1 MPNPATNWPMEPRLL
16 LEDPSPE
23 NIHDSAIWQ
32 ISRALNAGRVTAFVG
47 AGVSMA
53 YGRMSW
59 KELVKMLSRGI
70 IADHV
75 KSGDTKHDELRS
87 RIERI
92 SKHDVGSDQYPGLF
106 LLAKLLDD
114 KLLEH
119 ERLTPPAS
127 SQRAMDAVMRGAIH
141 DDRGQA
147 QQLLMEEFRAAIQT
161 NNAPDLGE
169 YKRRLGKL
177 FGSDKDFNPTRAWL
191 DDEPTWRKKG
201 DPRRSFYTYRL
212 AFSTRQA
219 IKLASRLEID
229 PSVQQPRQRLAQAIC
244 RVPVVQDGQ
253 SAIGPLHRFV
263 LPALLYLQHDV
274 NAAHEELCEEVR
286 LESEADVEHRGGAAS
301 RADII
306 PAERDPL
313 LKLHRNLRVE
323 RFLTTNYDLELER
336 LYRDLGYGDEW
347 SVAHGDARAVSAR
360 SDRIDALGGRAR
372 DTVVT
377 KEGHG
382 LLLDFATQDQHGR
395 PQVVH
400 LHGRATEGDTMLVT
414 ERDYQELYQRD
425 DRNRRPMDVARRLTF
440 ASNPLLVV
448 GLGMTEDDI
457 LRPLR
462 QFMAQDTRLGDRLAV
477 AVMPGLYRGAKRELE
492 QMALLNRY
500 GVHAIY
506 TGAAGFGTPDNCPN
520 WLAYVLAIA
529 DAVLAA
535 IKALPGSSGTPQEDA
550 RRCWGQRPQVTIKE
564 DDPDAKAFAFTRVGS
579 RLLVPGWLD
588 GIRSDRFLA
597 FEIDVLNA
605 CIEIVD
611 GFCKC
616 PTVGVTRWIPD
627 AAQCRAIEIAVE
639 GVKSALI
646 TACLC
651 ARLQRL
657 QEQWSEWKS
666 DWFKVPEP
674 RPTSWVERRKR
685 PEESQEEW
693 LVGNER
699 MPIVYRHMVSVPG
712 ERPDKPENRIHRF
725 HQVRERPPR
734 RAGPLPSNGLEE
746 LQRGLRQSGRAV
758 WQGWKG
764 RRIFLLLARPG
775 VGKGHAFTALTS
787 RLGLE
792 RFVESSWGYD
802 IDAPSPSKPAR
813 YVAALCINLGFSHE
827 VASVFDRLA
836 WFLETY
842 WAWVY
847 PSGTDWDPHS
857 EEWKGLRAEHTE
869 IAKYLEKDRH
879 GRLLALLDLYRRSQ
893 ALLPNGNDSGAHY
906 RLIISISN
914 ISALYDPSGDPKN
927 AGLGRM
933 FDWLI
938 GEQARHIPVDL
949 VLLCSTEAVPK
960 TFRFTEA
967 SRGSVALV
975 YPDDTT
981 PSHLRT
987 IHEHLRSLGL
997 GSIPRPNKAMQP
1009 SPVGRA
1015 AQSDVV
1021 VVHLLRRAPV
1031 GMLAGAFF
1039 PRVAAAVASDVRG
1052 GRADP
1057 WAGQQHKAEEFTKLS
1072 DSVIEAIQGTGG
1084 SVSSEIEGRINVA
1097 SSLSEV
1103 AFGQVD
1109 NPAALSK
1116 RLRKFAKAVGKRRLA
1131 ATLLLAAADEQI
1143 DPLAAGIPKQGSRRA
1158 VDFLNGAEQSLA
1170 GVAHLNQ
1177 AAVVM
1182 DIVLAAMEGRHRERQ
1197 LPPIA
1202 LTTIVRLGPALHQ
1215 LLRQILWHLAIV
1227 GDPVCCDVLLACPE
1241 VRTAIDDVMEA
1252 DQEFRGDRGK
1262 REPVLQDAL
1271 DLLIH
1276 RCLVMEVA
1284 ARTGYNNPV
1293 RYGVSRVVQRYIIR
1307 LLDAPLGDYRALD
1320 RYSLS
1325 LYYSQP
1331 GDLPRPSLEAHHR
1344 LRRLV
1349 IGLSGYEGA
1358 ENTPCPKVM
1367 ALRLRAAHGVLAS
1380 VYHVAILSRFDVYGS
1395 DDTARYPGLGHFESH
1410 RQLVLWLIHQ
1420 ARLLEPQLAH
1430 AGHDRPF
1437 YAGELVWLYNE
1448 AGLLGLA
1455 QGRVAEATALFQLAL
1470 ETVRSYVAPNDAALY
1485 ARITLNYAVAAIE
1498 QGDAVRA
1505 RERLARILGMEGESR
1520 IIKAIAEGLIGWI
1533 DHLGGDLETAKAVY
1547 LRVIPLLREAER
1559 GRPAALFT
1567 QRLGD
1572 LERAL
1577 GRFVEAAQHLD
1588 TAENLARQGAHEDV
1602 VQFVRLSRVRLMIER
1617 ADPEDLVAAQGTL
1630 DNIETYG
1637 RNVGLIRIQIEVA
1650 CTRAELVLRQG
1661 EHRQAT
1667 ELAAEALHG
1676 AILHDLR
1683 TYKSRAAAVLS
1694 RALRAEGVPET
1705 ADLLRIRAEE
1715 IARRSG
1721 YTILAKRIQE
1731 EAGGGAAR
1739 RA

>member
-1 MPNPATNWPMEPRLL
+1 MPNPATNWPMEPRRL

-32 ISRALNAGRVTAFVG
+32 ISRALNDGRVTAFVG

-59 KELVKMLSRGI
+59 RELVKMLSRGI
-70 IADHV
+70 IADHDR
-75 KSGDTKHDELRS
+75 SGDGQHAELRN
-87 RIERI
+87 RVERI
-92 SKHDVGSDQYPGLF
+92 NNHEVGSDQYPGLF

-119 ERLTPPAS
+119 ERLNRPPPH
-127 SQRAMDAVMRGAIH
+127 RAMEAVMRGAIH

-147 QQLLMEEFRAAIQT
+147 QQLLMEEFRKAIQVST
-161 NNAPDLGE
+161 DPQE
-169 YKRRLGKL
+169 YEKRSDML
-177 FGSDKDFNPTRAWL
+177 FGRDKDFNPTRAWL
-191 DDEPTWRKKG
+191 DDEPTWRDKR
-201 DPRRSFYTYRL
+201 DPRSNFYTYRL
-212 AFSTRQA
+212 AFSARRA
-219 IKLASRLEID
+219 SKLTGCLEID
-229 PSVQQPRQRLAQAIC
+229 PSVPEPCLKLARALC
-244 RVPVVQDGQ
+244 RVPVVRDGQ
-253 SAIGPLHRFV
+253 PVIGALHRFV
-263 LPALLYLQHDV
+263 LPALLYLQRDV
-274 NAAHEELCEEVR
+274 NAAHQDLCEEVR
-286 LESEADVEHRGGAAS
+286 CEAEASHLGGASS
-301 RADII
+301 RADTI

-313 LKLHRNLRVE
+313 LILHRNLGVE

-336 LYRDLGYGDEW
+336 LYRDLGYGEEPF
-347 SVAHGDARAVSAR
+347 VKHGDARAASAR
-360 SDRIDALGGRAR
+360 TDRIDALGGRAR

-400 LHGRATEGDTMLVT
+400 LHGRATDGDTMLVT

-440 ASNPLLVV
+440 ASNPLLFV

-457 LRPLR
+457 LRPQR

-506 TGAAGFGTPDNCPN
+506 TGAAGFQAPDDCSN
-520 WLAYVLAIA
+520 WLACVLETA

-535 IKALPGSSGTPQEDA
+535 IKALSRTAVADA
-550 RRCWGQRPQVTIKE
+550 TRCWDQRPARTIKE
-564 DDPDAKAFAFTRVGS
+564 GDPDSRTISFAHVGS
-579 RLLVPGWLD
+579 RLVVPGWLD

-597 FEIDVLNA
+597 FEIGVLNA

-611 GFCKC
+611 GVCTSATTGA
-616 PTVGVTRWIPD
+616 PPWTPN
-627 AAQCRAIEIAVE
+627 AAQCRAIEVAVE

-657 QEQWSEWKS
+657 QQQWCAWKT
-666 DWFKVPEP
+666 DRFKVPEP
-674 RPTSWVERRKR
+674 RPPSWMVTTTS
-685 PEESQEEW
+685 SAAGQEHW
-693 LVGNER
+693 LVGHDE
-699 MPIVYRHMVSVPG
+699 MPIVYRHVVSVPL
-712 ERPDKPENRIHRF
+712 ERAVEPQQRVHRF
-725 HQVRERPPR
+725 HQRPQQPSR
-734 RAGPLPSNGLEE
+734 PAKPLPSHGIEQF
-746 LQRGLRQSGRAV
+746 QRGLRQSGPAV

-775 VGKGHAFTALTS
+775 VGKGHAFAALTS
-787 RLGLE
+787 RPGLA
-792 RFVESSWGYD
+792 RFVAASWGYD
-802 IDAPSPSKPAR
+802 ADKPCPTKPAS
-813 YVAALCINLGFSHE
+813 YVAALCVNLGFSHE

-842 WAWVY
+842 WARVY
-847 PSGTDWDPHS
+847 PLRPGWDPNAADWNTLH
-857 EEWKGLRAEHTE
+857 AEHAQIVKHLGTE
-869 IAKYLEKDRH
+869 RHDRHDRH

-893 ALLPNGNDSGAHY
+893 ALLPDGSHPGAHF
-906 RLIISISN
+906 RLIVSISN

-933 FDWLI
+933 FDWFI

-949 VLLCSTEAVPK
+949 VLLCSTEAVPR
-960 TFRFTEA
+960 TFRATA
-967 SRGSVALV
+967 PDRGSVALV

-997 GSIPRPNKAMQP
+997 GSIPRPNEMMRSAP
-1009 SPVGRA
+1009 AGRA
-1015 AQSDVV
+1015 AQSDVI

-1031 GMLAGAFF
+1031 AMLAGAFF

-1052 GRADP
+1052 GRSDP
-1057 WAGQQHKAEEFTKLS
+1057 WSGQPHSAADFTDLS
-1072 DSVIEAIQGTGG
+1072 DTVITAIQDTTNSVPNGVEECIYGAMGGTAKACPR
-1084 SVSSEIEGRINVA
+1084 EFA
-1097 SSLSEV
+1097 
-1103 AFGQVD
+1103 
-1109 NPAALSK
+1109 PALSN

-1143 DPLAAGIPKQGSRRA
+1143 GPLADGLPTQNARRA
-1158 VDFLNGAEQSLA
+1158 VDFLDGAEQSLA

-1177 AAVVM
+1177 AAAVM
-1182 DIVLAAMEGRHRERQ
+1182 DIVLAAMERRHRERQ

-1202 LTTIVRLGPALHQ
+1202 LQTIKRLGPALHQ
-1215 LLRQILWHLAIV
+1215 LLLQILWHLAIV
-1227 GDPVCCDVLLACPE
+1227 GDPVGCDVLLACPDI
-1241 VRTAIDDVMEA
+1241 RTALGDVTA
-1252 DQEFRGDRGK
+1252 AGQEFCGKTDRTD
-1262 REPVLQDAL
+1262 PVLQDAIS
-1271 DLLIH
+1271 LLIH

-1284 ARTGYNNPV
+1284 PRMGADNPV
-1293 RYGVSRVVQRYIIR
+1293 RYGVSRLVQRYIIR

-1358 ENTPCPKVM
+1358 EEGPAPKLM
-1367 ALRLRAAHGVLAS
+1367 ALRLRAAMGVLAS

-1420 ARLLEPQLAH
+1420 ARLLAPHFAT
-1430 AGHDRPF
+1430 GVHDRPF

-1455 QGRVAEATALFQLAL
+1455 QGRVAEATVLFQLAL
-1470 ETVRSYVAPNDAALY
+1470 DTVRTYIAPNDAALY
-1485 ARITLNYAVAAIE
+1485 ARITLNHAVAAIE

-1505 RERLARILGMEGESR
+1505 RERLARILGMDGESR

-1547 LRVIPLLREAER
+1547 QRVIPLLRAAER

-1617 ADPEDLVAAQGTL
+1617 ADPADLVAAQATL
-1630 DNIETYG
+1630 DNIEAYG
-1637 RNVGLIRIQIEVA
+1637 RNVGLMRIQIEVA

-1705 ADLLRIRAEE
+1705 ADLLRTRAEE

-1721 YTILAKRIQE
+1721 YTILAKRLQD
-1731 EAGGGAAR
+1731 EAGGGAVSHAH
-1739 RA
+1739 